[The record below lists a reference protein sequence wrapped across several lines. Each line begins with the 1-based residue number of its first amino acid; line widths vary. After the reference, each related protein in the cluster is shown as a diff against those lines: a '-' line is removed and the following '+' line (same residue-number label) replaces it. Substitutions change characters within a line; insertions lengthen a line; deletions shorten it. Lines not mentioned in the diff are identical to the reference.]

1 MLLERA
7 EAISVNALPAPW
19 RDGRMW
25 QLQYH
30 HQVNAIGAPQHAH
43 PHGYD
48 PDSLG
53 YGLPYECCASNSA
66 QGWPVLPQS
75 RVLFHTARTLNAT
88 GSDSITR

>member
-30 HQVNAIGAPQHAH
+30 HQVNAFGAPQHAH

-75 RVLFHTARTLNAT
+75 RVLFLTLLVQIA
-88 GSDSITR
+88 